1 MMYALCLMGPKIQA
15 KTTLWTTHPQVAHD
29 IRAIAKI
36 HKGDQVNTHFD
47 SQSIFGEQT
56 NADIHE
62 FKPNSGELKKLMQY
76 KPIIAGPLSHQSWVK
91 LARQSGLLKDRS
103 TYYLENMGT
112 NDHYWLSPALAKQFE
127 IKINTILSKL
137 GLRTYEELLW
147 SQNISLEARKIQELL
162 KLKKISKVVL
172 SHNAL
177 VPLLETFDE
186 LEVLVLYNDDHHQ
199 EVSAKDIK
207 QVYSWSSN
215 KDALLFIY
223 ERNITW
229 PTPLKGKIFDQVK
242 KINWSPIGVAP
253 LAQFRKALEDL
264 P

>member
-1 MMYALCLMGPKIQA
+1 MGPELYA

-29 IRAIAKI
+29 IMDMAKLY
-36 HKGDQVNTHFD
+36 KGDQDKALFD

-62 FKPNSGELKKLMQY
+62 FKPNSGELKKLIQY

-91 LARQSGLLKDRS
+91 LARQSGLLKDKS
-103 TYYLENMGT
+103 TYYLEGMGS

-127 IKINTILSKL
+127 MRINTILSKL
-137 GLRTYEELLW
+137 GLTPYEELLW
-147 SQNISLEARKIQELL
+147 SQSISLEARKIQELL
-162 KLKKISKVVL
+162 KLKKISKVVF

-177 VPLLETFDE
+177 VPLFETFEE
-186 LEVLVLYNDDHHQ
+186 LEILVLYNDDHHQ

-207 QVYSWSSN
+207 KVYTWSS
-215 KDALLFIY
+215 KKEDLLFIY

-253 LAQFRKALEDL
+253 LAQFRKALEAL

>member
-1 MMYALCLMGPKIQA
+1 MGPELQA

-29 IRAIAKI
+29 IMTIAKL
-36 HKGDQVNTHFD
+36 HQGEQDKPHFD
-47 SQSIFGEQT
+47 SQSIFGKQT
-56 NADIHE
+56 NGDIHE

-76 KPIIAGPLSHQSWVK
+76 QPIIAGPVSHQSWVK
-91 LARQSGLLKDRS
+91 LARQSGLLKDKS
-103 TYYLENMGT
+103 TYYLEDMGS
-112 NDHYWLSPALAKQFE
+112 NDHYWLSPDLAKQFE
-127 IKINTILSKL
+127 IRINTILSKL
-137 GLRTYEELLW
+137 GLSTYEELPW
-147 SQNISLEARKIQELL
+147 SQSISLEAKKIQELL

-177 VPLLETFDE
+177 VPLFETFDE

-207 QVYSWSSN
+207 KVYTWSSK
-215 KDALLFIY
+215 KDDLLFIY

-229 PTPLKGKIFDQVK
+229 PSPLKGKTFEQVK
-242 KINWSPIGVAP
+242 KINWSPIGVTP